1 MDISIFNRADLI
13 IADSISQCQVR
24 GEISHALSKNII
36 SSDEIIELGSI
47 LSGKR
52 QGRTSKD
59 QISVVDL
66 TGVAVQDLQIAK
78 AIYEK
83 YLREKNEI

>member
-1 MDISIFNRADLI
+1 MI

-24 GEISHALSKNII
+24 GEISHALLKNII

-83 YLREKNEI
+83 YLKEKK

>member
-1 MDISIFNRADLI
+1 MHRHKKKLGQHFIHDKNLI
-13 IADSISQCQVR
+13 NKIVRYIAPM
-24 GEISHALSKNII
+24 

-83 YLREKNEI
+83 YLKEKK